1 MKTAGMGEGDFI
13 NFGTYAIGFA
23 DMLKLELEKRGI
35 PVKVLYA
42 GTEVGREGR
51 AQAATFVI
59 PESNAGN
66 TLLIP
71 AGYQKSAAEIRDSL
85 NIKPL

>member
-1 MKTAGMGEGDFI
+1 MKTAGMGKGDFV

-23 DMLKLELEKRGI
+23 DMLKLELEKNGI

-42 GTEVGREGR
+42 GTEVGREGS
-51 AQAATFVI
+51 AQAPTFI
-59 PESNAGN
+59 MPESNAGN

-71 AGYQKSAAEIRDSL
+71 AGYQKSATEIRDGL